1 MAVKEVE
8 HLTSII
14 RVKVNVKSSISGG
27 GAAAVQS
34 SRSSGGGAAAER
46 GSSEMSGYRACGV
59 AYTSY
64 RGACADKDKK
74 GEDQKQANVELSS
87 LH

>member
-27 GAAAVQS
+27 GGAAERS
-34 SRSSGGGAAAER
+34 SRSLGGGAAAAW
-46 GSSEMSGYRACGV
+46 GSSEISGCRACGV
-59 AYTSY
+59 AYTTVVTVVLVPT
-64 RGACADKDKK
+64 RTRKVRIKNK
-74 GEDQKQANVELSS
+74 PT
-87 LH
+87 